1 MVNSFRQE
9 IRRIV
14 GAFIFFCRIPL
25 PYGWYS
31 EGTTH
36 SSRYFSLVGC
46 FIGAACSLVWILT
59 QMLFSSSLWTSTD
72 GAVTISVLLGMIVAV
87 LLTGAIHEDGFADT
101 LDGLGG
107 GWTVEERLRIMKDSR
122 LGTYGS
128 LGLLFIVLLKFFAL
142 LQIETEILPWVW
154 FAGHALSRFVS
165 ISHLRFLSYVGDTS
179 KSKSRTMIEFS
190 RFDFFVN
197 AIFGLLPL
205 IFIENRVWVGLLV
218 VAFIS
223 WLSLV
228 YFKRKLGGVTG
239 DCLGA
244 TQQLSEVF
252 FYLSMGLNF
261 WI

>member
-1 MVNSFRQE
+1 MNSLRQE
-9 IRRIV
+9 VRRLV
-14 GAFIFFCRIPL
+14 GAFIFYSRIPL
-25 PYGWYS
+25 PPGWYS
-31 EGTTH
+31 ERSFH
-36 SSRYFSLVGC
+36 SSRYFSLVGWVV
-46 FIGAACSLVWILT
+46 GVASVVVWMMTLT
-59 QMLFSSSLWTSTD
+59 LFTESSGTYTKWGS
-72 GAVTISVLLGMIVAV
+72 TISVLLGMIVAV
-87 LLTGAIHEDGFADT
+87 LLTGAMHEDGFADT

-165 ISHLRFLSYVGDTS
+165 ISHLRFLSYVGDTA
-179 KSKSRTMIEFS
+179 KSKSRSMIEFS
-190 RFDFFVN
+190 GVDFFVN

-205 IFIENRVWVGLLV
+205 FFIDNQVWVSLLV

-244 TQQLSEVF
+244 TQQLSEVV
-252 FYLSMGLNF
+252 FYLCMGLHF
-261 WI
+261 RM